1 MCGRSVTA
9 TFKKLLILFFV
20 LCSLCCTVNK
30 QPNTQYSDFHSV
42 KMVIDVSSLSPE
54 NKRFTYVAADS
65 WRVHTS
71 NKFTW
76 APKVFTCD
84 SPADEEDVVSN
95 VLYVK
100 VFEAKSTD
108 DWVVRWDEINYPKN
122 LYGMTFFE
130 GDSPCGVSIYVVF
143 DRLMGETMKK
153 VIIMHEIGHAMNLD
167 HLSSERAIMSE
178 YYTPSVL
185 FLTKDDLYEFCK
197 VWFC

>member
-1 MCGRSVTA
+1 
-9 TFKKLLILFFV
+9 
-20 LCSLCCTVNK
+20 
-30 QPNTQYSDFHSV
+30 
-42 KMVIDVSSLSPE
+42 
-54 NKRFTYVAADS
+54 
-65 WRVHTS
+65 
-71 NKFTW
+71 
-76 APKVFTCD
+76 
-84 SPADEEDVVSN
+84 
-95 VLYVK
+95 
-100 VFEAKSTD
+100 
-108 DWVVRWDEINYPKN
+108 
-122 LYGMTFFE
+122 MTFFE